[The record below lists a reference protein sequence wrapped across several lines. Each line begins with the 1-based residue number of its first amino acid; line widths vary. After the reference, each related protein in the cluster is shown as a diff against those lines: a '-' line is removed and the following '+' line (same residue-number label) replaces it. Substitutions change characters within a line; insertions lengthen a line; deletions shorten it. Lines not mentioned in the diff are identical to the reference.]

1 MLLLY
6 LTPVRGAGITQTTY
20 LWNFHVGIWMNSR
33 ELLTG
38 ELRRTPLPKLSGKC
52 SAGVMMAYAPRY
64 GEQEI
69 PHGSVRR
76 RMGLHRPASAR
87 SYAARSSQA
96 SRLTG
101 DPRRRLLRA

>member
-38 ELRRTPLPKLSGKC
+38 ELRRTPLPRTR
-52 SAGVMMAYAPRY
+52 VN
-64 GEQEI
+64 
-69 PHGSVRR
+69 
-76 RMGLHRPASAR
+76 RPASCQSSHAPQNMTVTTPTTRLR
-87 SYAARSSQA
+87 SEGSLVGGFSLVPPLHAV
-96 SRLTG
+96 
-101 DPRRRLLRA
+101 DHLLRLGR